1 VKGFDH
7 HAKIEFVPA
16 ELVWAQAGAN
26 VVVNGE
32 VIGVAGVVN
41 DAVKAKFDFKE
52 INLAGA
58 ELDFESLMRLQGEVV
73 KIQPIS
79 RFPAIERDLSIITE
93 EDVSWADIVSA
104 VKNRPCD
111 KLEGVRFVEIY
122 RGKGVPDGKKSVT
135 LSLCFRD
142 EDGTLRHED
151 VDGLEGDII
160 KSLEETVKAV
170 LRTA

>member
-1 VKGFDH
+1 LF
-7 HAKIEFVPA
+7 
-16 ELVWAQAGAN
+16 QR
-26 VVVNGE
+26 
-32 VIGVAGVVN
+32 
-41 DAVKAKFDFKE
+41 
-52 INLAGA
+52 NLFG
-58 ELDFESLMRLQGEVV
+58 RN
-73 KIQPIS
+73 
-79 RFPAIERDLSIITE
+79 LSIITE

-104 VKNRPCD
+104 VNNRPCD

-151 VDGLEGDII
+151 VDGLEADII
-160 KSLEETVKAV
+160 KSLEENVKAV